1 MASGATYPGI
11 RWLLQSQRFEHL
23 QELYYAIQYP
33 VRNWELCGHPIH
45 RQGLPFE
52 CPCDPKP
59 NFWRWRVF
67 FSSSFLSLPLIPMI
81 ILTHL
86 QYTVTSQGAGFG
98 GQPNVGILGLAFS
111 LIASTRQPNIIANLI
126 SAGLLINPVF
136 SFYLTRGQTMGS
148 QLSLGAVDRTKYTG
162 AVTYTPVVSQTYW
175 QVQSRGFAV
184 NGNLIAASFGA
195 AIDTGT
201 TYVNS

>member
-1 MASGATYPGI
+1 
-11 RWLLQSQRFEHL
+11 
-23 QELYYAIQYP
+23 
-33 VRNWELCGHPIH
+33 
-45 RQGLPFE
+45 
-52 CPCDPKP
+52 
-59 NFWRWRVF
+59 
-67 FSSSFLSLPLIPMI
+67 
-81 ILTHL
+81 
-86 QYTVTSQGAGFG
+86 
-98 GQPNVGILGLAFS
+98 
-111 LIASTRQPNIIANLI
+111 
-126 SAGLLINPVF
+126 
-136 SFYLTRGQTMGS
+136 MGS